1 MPIDNR
7 QVEKSPKTMSDEELR
22 SLIAEKYGDKWDA
35 SSVDAQDPIVAELF
49 DRLARGRD

>member
-1 MPIDNR
+1 MPSDNK

-22 SLIAEKYGDKWDA
+22 RLIAEKYGDKWDA
-35 SSVDAQDPIVAELF
+35 SSVDAQDPIVVELF

>member
-1 MPIDNR
+1 MR
-7 QVEKSPKTMSDEELR
+7 SPKEMSDEELR

-49 DRLARGRD
+49 DRHARRID